1 MGLRLIIGTSLYV
14 HKSVATKNETTNHE
28 LRRPI
33 PPYFCPYLIES
44 SALLHLY
51 HRYYPHPWC
60 HRKIFVWY
68 VEMLPK
74 YTAECPTIKNN
85 TNNNAVTIAS
95 LFLYH
100 RTLGIYPSL
109 SSYWEAPSIAANNR
123 IMSNVH
129 HRLPPTTV
137 SCRTNVEL
145 YSMQRSSVLTVM
157 VARRWYINRFPRGR
171 SYCMHRNATRS
182 CCTSCY
188 YVANWRE
195 QRPREGSVE
204 GYMLYP

>member
-1 MGLRLIIGTSLYV
+1 MSINPLQQNNKPWT
-14 HKSVATKNETTNHE
+14 
-28 LRRPI
+28 P
-33 PPYFCPYLIES
+33 PPYTPLFLSISNWIFGPTS
-44 SALLHLY
+44 PLY

-60 HRKIFVWY
+60 RRKIFVWY

-109 SSYWEAPSIAANNR
+109 SSYWEAPSIAANDR

-137 SCRTNVEL
+137 SCRTSN
-145 YSMQRSSVLTVM
+145 YMQPSSVLTVM

-204 GYMLYP
+204 GYMSYP

>member
-1 MGLRLIIGTSLYV
+1 MSINPLQQQQQ
-14 HKSVATKNETTNHE
+14 TTMNSAA
-28 LRRPI
+28 LS
-33 PPYFCPYLIES
+33 PYFCPYNWIFGPTS
-44 SALLHLY
+44 PLY

-60 HRKIFVWY
+60 RRKIFVWY

-100 RTLGIYPSL
+100 RTLGNYPSL
-109 SSYWEAPSIAANNR
+109 SSYWEAPSIAANDR

-145 YSMQRSSVLTVM
+145 YATILCV
-157 VARRWYINRFPRGR
+157 NGNGR
-171 SYCMHRNATRS
+171 PSLIH
-182 CCTSCY
+182 
-188 YVANWRE
+188 
-195 QRPREGSVE
+195 Q
-204 GYMLYP
+204 

>member
-1 MGLRLIIGTSLYV
+1 MGLRLNNWHISLCP
-14 HKSVATKNETTNHE
+14 HKNPLQQQQQTMNSAALT
-28 LRRPI
+28 
-33 PPYFCPYLIES
+33 PYFCPYLIES

-74 YTAECPTIKNN
+74 YTAECPTIQNN
-85 TNNNAVTIAS
+85 TNNNAVTIAI

-100 RTLGIYPSL
+100 RTFGIYPSL
-109 SSYWEAPSIAANNR
+109 SSYWEAPSIAANDR

-129 HRLPPTTV
+129 HRLPPTTD

-145 YSMQRSSVLTVM
+145 YYATILCV
-157 VARRWYINRFPRGR
+157 NGNGR
-171 SYCMHRNATRS
+171 PSLIH
-182 CCTSCY
+182 
-188 YVANWRE
+188 
-195 QRPREGSVE
+195 Q
-204 GYMLYP
+204 